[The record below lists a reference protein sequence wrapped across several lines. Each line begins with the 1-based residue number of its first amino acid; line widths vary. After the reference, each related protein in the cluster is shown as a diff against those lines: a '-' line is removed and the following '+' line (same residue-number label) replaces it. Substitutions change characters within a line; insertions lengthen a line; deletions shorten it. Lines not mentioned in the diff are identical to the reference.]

1 MHQKFVQ
8 SYSHITI
15 LLSSGVRTGNFPCV
29 TFVRL
34 EMFIYTIVEWEMS
47 TYNVNELIRKN
58 VGILD
63 YGFLADV
70 TRDQF

>member
-1 MHQKFVQ
+1 
-8 SYSHITI
+8 
-15 LLSSGVRTGNFPCV
+15 
-29 TFVRL
+29 
-34 EMFIYTIVEWEMS
+34 MFIYTIVEWEMS